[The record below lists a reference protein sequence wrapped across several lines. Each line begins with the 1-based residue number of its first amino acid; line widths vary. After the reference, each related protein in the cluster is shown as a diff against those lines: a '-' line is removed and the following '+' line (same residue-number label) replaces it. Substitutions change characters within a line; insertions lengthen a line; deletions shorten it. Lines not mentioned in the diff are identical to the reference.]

1 MAASSK
7 TTSQRKVVIADDHP
21 LFRTALS
28 QAVTQALGAP
38 ELVTVGSVEEL
49 NKWLAASASQADLLL
64 LDLNM
69 PGARGYSSLVH
80 ARSVAASLPVIVVS
94 AHEDASVAQAS
105 IEHGAAGFIPK
116 SASLEVMAEAIE
128 TVLAGGT
135 WVPAGTQDA
144 EADKDDFTER
154 LATLTPQQQRVLM
167 MLTDGLLNKQ
177 IAIDLDISEATV
189 KAHITAILR
198 KLDVHTRT
206 QAVIAARSLEIDWQ
220 SYARRELNNNNDS

>member
-7 TTSQRKVVIADDHP
+7 TTQSRKVVIADDHP

-49 NKWLAASASQADLLL
+49 NKWLAASASEADLLL

-80 ARSVAASLPVIVVS
+80 ARSVASHLPVIVVS

-105 IEHGAAGFIPK
+105 VEHGAAGFIPK

-128 TVLAGGT
+128 TVLDGGT

-144 EADKDDFTER
+144 QAAKDDFTEK

-198 KLDVHTRT
+198 KLEVHTRT

-220 SYARRELNNNNDS
+220 SYARRELDGNNS

>member
-1 MAASSK
+1 MAQ
-7 TTSQRKVVIADDHP
+7 TIIVADDHP
-21 LFRTALS
+21 LFRAALKQAVS
-28 QAVTQALGAP
+28 QAVPDAKTVEVDSIKALQAA
-38 ELVTVGSVEEL
+38 VE
-49 NKWLAASASQADLLL
+49 SHPDADLVL

-94 AHEDASVAQAS
+94 AHEDPSVAQAS

-135 WVPAGTQDA
+135 WVPAGTKDA
-144 EADKDDFTER
+144 EAAKDDFTER

-220 SYARRELNNNNDS
+220 SYARRELNSNNDA